1 MPLLLAAAAH
11 AADFSAPKLPRLPAT
26 PVLQAAGP
34 SLPSGLGP
42 GGLPG
47 APAAPPAA
55 FSLDR
60 TEDLKAVQR
69 AVRAGEAGPLPAQAA
84 QVRYLFVPGHSW
96 RALPGYWAPALERL
110 RALGLDARRVDT
122 GAFGRVADNARLIR
136 REIESEDTPVV
147 VIGHSRGGLE
157 ALEALRQ
164 DPKLGAR
171 VKAVV
176 AVQTPWA
183 GTPAALLAPRSLL
196 PASRELSEDHRREKA
211 DRAPEMPEGASLW
224 SVATSLGL
232 RTWARPAAALA
243 ARLLRLWTRRAGD
256 GVVPTDAAVIPGSI
270 YAVLEHVSHWD
281 TVAGP
286 AMLKLLGLGARE
298 HDPRFAA
305 DFAEALVRWVLSSP
319 ATGTRPGTA
328 PKRRTT

>member
-1 MPLLLAAAAH
+1 MLPVLLLAAAAQ
-11 AADFSAPKLPRLPAT
+11 AGQFSAPRIPVLPAG
-26 PVLQAAGP
+26 PVLSVAGP
-34 SLPSGLGP
+34 SLPSGLP
-42 GGLPG
+42 GAPGMPG

-60 TEDLKAVQR
+60 TPELKALQR

-84 QVRYLFVPGHSW
+84 QARYLLVPGHSW
-96 RALPGYWAPALERL
+96 RALPGYWGPALERL
-110 RALGLDARRVDT
+110 KALGLDAKRVDT

-136 REIESEDTPVV
+136 REIESSDTPVV

-157 ALEALRQ
+157 ALEALKQ
-164 DPKLGAR
+164 DPKLGAK

-183 GTPAALLAPRSLL
+183 GTPAALLAPRTLL
-196 PASRELSEDHRREKA
+196 PASRELREDERQAHA
-211 DRAPEMPEGASLW
+211 GRAPAMPEGAGLW
-224 SVATSLGL
+224 SVATSLGR
-232 RTWARPAAALA
+232 RTWAKPAAALA
-243 ARLLRLWTRRAGD
+243 ARLLRLWTRRDGD
-256 GVVPTDAAVIPGSI
+256 GVVPTDASVIPGSI

-286 AMLKLLGLGARE
+286 SMLKLLGLGARE

-305 DFAEALVRWVLSSP
+305 DFAEALVRWVLSSQ
-319 ATGTRPGTA
+319 AKGR
-328 PKRRTT
+328 